1 MSISNKLRVGVI
13 GCGGI
18 AQMMHLPFLAKNPDL
33 FEIKSICD
41 LSPKILTILG
51 DRYQVSEE
59 NRFTDFED
67 LVCDNLDAVLVTS
80 GGDHT
85 PQILAA
91 LNSNKH
97 VFVEKPLCYTLKEA
111 DELIDLANR
120 KKLKLMVGY
129 MKRYDPGY
137 LYAKQRLGEMEN
149 IRYVQMN
156 TLHPEEEGYLQFYGL
171 LQADDV
177 PVSKIQE
184 IRNSESKKVI
194 EAIGNISPNLQAVYT
209 DVLLG
214 SMVHDI
220 NAMRGLLGE
229 PERVLFAEHW
239 PAEERPGGIT
249 VTFQYPKVL
258 RVVYTWI
265 FLPELRDYFQEI
277 AIMSSSNRLRIQ
289 FPSPYLKNCPTPV
302 IFQSMKN
309 GASTEERV
317 IVSYEE
323 AFELELRAF
332 YECVVNGKHPLTDAA
347 DARCDIRIL
356 QEILA
361 ALHPTGLAGEAAE
374 KK

>member
-1 MSISNKLRVGVI
+1 MSPNKLRVGLI

-18 AQMMHLPFLAKNPDL
+18 AQMMHLPFLEKNSDL
-33 FEIKSICD
+33 FEIKALCD
-41 LSPKILTILG
+41 LSAKVLNAMG
-51 DRYQVSEE
+51 ERYRVLPE
-59 NRFTDFED
+59 NRYTDFEN
-67 LVCDNLDAVLVTS
+67 LVREKLDAVFVTS
-80 GGDHT
+80 GGDHA

-91 LNSNKH
+91 LNADKH

-111 DELIDLANR
+111 DSLIEMADR
-120 KKLKLMVGY
+120 KNKKLMVGY

-137 LYAKQRLGEMEN
+137 LYAKKRLGEMGE

-156 TLHPEEEGYLQFYGL
+156 TLHPEEEGYLAFYGL

-177 PVSKIQE
+177 PASKIRE
-184 IRNSESKKVI
+184 IRDIESKRVL
-194 EAIGNISPNLQAVYT
+194 EAIGNVSPTLQAEYT

-239 PAEERPGGIT
+239 PAEEKPGGIT
-249 VTFQYPKVL
+249 ATIQYPGAL

-265 FLPELRDYFQEI
+265 FLAELRDYFQEI
-277 AIMSSSNRLRIQ
+277 AILSSTNRLRIQ
-289 FPSPYLKNCPTPV
+289 FPSPYLKNFPTPV
-302 IFQSMKN
+302 IFQKMKN
-309 GASTEERV
+309 GAATEEKV
-317 IVSYEE
+317 VVSYDE
-323 AFELELRAF
+323 AFELELKAF
-332 YECVVNGKHPLTDAA
+332 YDYVLNDAKPLTDAA

-361 ALHPTGLAGEAAE
+361 ALHPKGLAGEALS
-374 KK
+374 